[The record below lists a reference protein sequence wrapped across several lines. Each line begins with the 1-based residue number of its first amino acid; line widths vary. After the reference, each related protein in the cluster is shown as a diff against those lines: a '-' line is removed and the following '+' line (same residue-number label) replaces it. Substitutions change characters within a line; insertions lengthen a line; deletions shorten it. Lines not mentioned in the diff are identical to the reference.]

1 MHPITA
7 ETSFSR
13 LWPGSN
19 RRPALARQEPTIAN
33 RAETPPRLV
42 RPDHDF
48 LVVNPRP
55 DLVTPTEPPDP
66 AGPARSQPAPA
77 WFIISGEADA
87 EKPAGI

>member
-7 ETSFSR
+7 ETAFSR
-13 LWPGSN
+13 LWPRST
-19 RRPALARQEPTIAN
+19 RRPAPARPEPAAAN
-33 RAETPPRLV
+33 RAATPARLS

-55 DLVTPTEPPDP
+55 DLVASTEPPDP
-66 AGPARSQPAPA
+66 AEPARREPASA

-87 EKPAGI
+87 ESPDGI